1 MPDSR
6 TAVPA
11 VTTIRLVYLAR
22 LREAFGRS
30 NEDIALMAAAPS
42 VAAVMALLRAR
53 GGVWADELAPGRAVR
68 VALNHTLVAT
78 DAPLRNGDEVALL
91 PPVTGG

>member
-6 TAVPA
+6 TTNPA

-22 LREAFGRS
+22 LHEAFGRRD
-30 NEDIALMAAAPS
+30 EDIALMTGTPS
-42 VAAVMALLRAR
+42 VAAVLTLLRAR
-53 GGVWADELAPGRAVR
+53 GGIWADELAPGRAVR
-68 VALNHTLVAT
+68 VAVNHTMVAA
-78 DAPLRNGDEVALL
+78 DALLHNGDEMALL

>member
-6 TAVPA
+6 TALPA
-11 VTTIRLVYLAR
+11 VTTVRLVYLAR
-22 LREAFGRS
+22 LREAFGRAD
-30 NEDIALMAAAPS
+30 EDLALVAAAPT
-42 VAAVMALLRAR
+42 VAAVLAMLRAR

-68 VALNHTLVAT
+68 VALNHTVAAG
-78 DAPLRNGDEVALL
+78 DAPLRNGDEMALL

>member
-6 TAVPA
+6 TTIAA
-11 VTTIRLVYLAR
+11 VTTVRLVYLAR
-22 LREAFGRS
+22 LREAFGRRD
-30 NEDIALMAAAPS
+30 EDIALMVGTRS
-42 VAAVMALLRAR
+42 VNAVLALLRAR

-68 VALNHTLVAT
+68 VAVNHAVVSA
-78 DAPLRNGDEVALL
+78 DVPLHNGDEMALL